1 MIVYVTHFKG
11 HLEIYALPSCC
22 QHQQQ
27 DLISPLQNVFEKIKR
42 YQYKSCSQL
51 FGTSI
56 AFLQLII
63 SLFFKIHSEASIGVL
78 VKRLFEFLDQPSIS
92 ISKNSFSE
100 NFGKLSSEN
109 IHFGVLYSSTFTG
122 LLGVGKTTYLER
134 FISILEV
141 QKKVFLRN
149 FRWVLRCAHAFRWL
163 I

>member
-1 MIVYVTHFKG
+1 MHCHLAVSISSKILFLPYKIFLKKNKTLPIQILQSIIWHQYRLSTINHF
-11 HLEIYALPSCC
+11 H
-22 QHQQQ
+22 
-27 DLISPLQNVFEKIKR
+27 F
-42 YQYKSCSQL
+42 L
-51 FGTSI
+51 F
-56 AFLQLII
+56 
-63 SLFFKIHSEASIGVL
+63 IHSEASIGVL

-141 QKKVFLRN
+141 QKKVCLRN
-149 FRWVLRCAHAFRWL
+149 FRQVLRCAHAFRWL